1 MKPRTILTFLFLVLV
16 LIVWLSY
23 TRISLHKASAPPE
36 PPRAPSLSESPVRVY
51 GRVEPLGRE
60 VFVGPQQSRRV
71 TRIFVKEGQG
81 VKAGQVL
88 CELESD
94 IERQSL
100 RVAGARA
107 EELARRLDLALDDL
121 SRKEKLLA
129 SDAIAEFDVSQKRLE
144 VKLLRQ
150 QLATA
155 KEEVELRKRELAT
168 LTLRSPIEGLVY
180 KFDVRVG
187 EQLTPQD
194 YERIVLGKQEKQVR
208 VYIESFWT
216 DNVHVGDRL
225 IIRDSETLAV
235 LGEGR
240 VTAISPYVGTRDFR
254 TEDALERLD
263 TKYAQ
268 AILRMEGI
276 REIPIGKMVLCE
288 RPKSGK

>member
-168 LTLRSPIEGLVY
+168 LTLRSPIEGLVC

-216 DNVHVGDRL
+216 GNVHVGDRL